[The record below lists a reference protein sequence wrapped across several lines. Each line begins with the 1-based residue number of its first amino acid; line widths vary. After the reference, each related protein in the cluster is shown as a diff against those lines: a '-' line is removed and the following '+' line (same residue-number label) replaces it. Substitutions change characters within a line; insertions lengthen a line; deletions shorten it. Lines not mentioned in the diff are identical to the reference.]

1 MADLPTSSSSSS
13 EPSIK
18 QVLRKRIQQ
27 QIQEDQSCQEMLEA
41 NISRVTENMKRRQE
55 ILNLLSQMQVSSL
68 KETAVM
74 FMVDLGE
81 SDEKQLKELADAI
94 TVLRCSMKMK
104 MEFLSSFE

>member
-1 MADLPTSSSSSS
+1 MADLPTSSSS

-68 KETAVM
+68 KEIAVM

-81 SDEKQLKELADAI
+81 RDEKQLKELAGAI

-104 MEFLSSFE
+104 MEFLLSFE